1 MPAVS
6 SLSVVRVTR
15 PRVWLAVAVSVLGSA
30 ALMRAAEPRPPAP
43 PSTPTFAADV
53 APIVYA
59 NCVVCHR
66 PGQAAPFSLITYDD
80 VRKHG
85 ETIVDVTKSRYIP
98 PWHAARAE
106 GFPEFRDERRLSD
119 AALKTLADWV
129 AGGMPAGDLRKA
141 PLPPVFPSG
150 WALGVPDLIV
160 RMPRTIDVPADGPD
174 LYKNVT
180 MAIDLPDDRWI
191 TAVDFEPSARTVV
204 HHALFFTGP
213 ASEVV
218 DDNDPIPGLRGLR
231 AGGGRGIGA
240 ADQAWGGLG
249 GWVPGMTPHFYP
261 EGIAQ
266 PLPKHTNLVI
276 QLHLHPSGKAEREQG
291 QLAIYF
297 AKTPPKKSL
306 TGVQVPPVF
315 GFAAGIDIPAGDKA
329 FTIHDAFTLPVAVE
343 AFGARGHAH
352 YLAREMKMT
361 ATLPDGTTKGILWI
375 KNWDFGWQDSYFFK
389 TPFTLPKGTRVDS
402 TIVYDNS
409 DGNPHN
415 PHTPPVPVKW
425 GRQSFDEMGSVTLLI
440 ATPPGPDAE
449 TLRAAQAQH
458 FRQELIARYRR

>member
-1 MPAVS
+1 VRTSRAHLAIAAAAV
-6 SLSVVRVTR
+6 VF
-15 PRVWLAVAVSVLGSA
+15 GSA
-30 ALMRAAEPRPPAP
+30 ALTRAADPARSGASAP
-43 PSTPTFAADV
+43 VSTPTFAADI
-53 APIVYA
+53 APIIYS

-66 PGQAAPFSLITYDD
+66 PGQTAPFSLITYDD

-85 ETIVDVTKSRYIP
+85 ETIVDVTKSRYMP

-119 AALKTLADWV
+119 NALKTLADWV
-129 AGGMPAGDLRKA
+129 AGGMPAGDLKKA

-150 WALGVPDLIV
+150 WALGVPDLVI
-160 RMPRTIDVPADGPD
+160 RAPKTIDVPADGPD

-180 MAIDLPDDRWI
+180 MSIDLPEDRWI
-191 TAVDFEPSARTVV
+191 TAIDFEPSARTVV

-213 ASEVV
+213 ASDVV
-218 DDNDPIPGLRGLR
+218 DDNDPIPGLRALR
-231 AGGGRGIGA
+231 GGGRGAGA

-249 GWVPGMTPHFYP
+249 GWVPGMTPRFFP
-261 EGIAQ
+261 EDIAQ

-291 QLAIYF
+291 QVAIYF
-297 AKTPPKKSL
+297 AKTPPRKSL

-329 FTIHDAFTLPVAVE
+329 FTIHDSFTLPVAVE

-352 YLAREMKMT
+352 YLAHEMKMI
-361 ATLPDGTTKGILWI
+361 ATLPDGTTRGILWI

-409 DGNPHN
+409 DDNPKN

-425 GRQSFDEMGSVTLLI
+425 GRSSVDEMGSLTLLV
-440 ATPPGPDAE
+440 ASPPGADAD
-449 TLRAAQAQH
+449 TLRAAEAQH
-458 FRQELIARYRR
+458 FRQELLARYRR